1 MVVTDVI
8 TPHLACAAR
17 EARHRLMR
25 PLLEG
30 RPQNAVN
37 RKNLGN

>member
-8 TPHLACAAR
+8 TPHLASSAR

-25 PLLEG
+25 ALLEG
-30 RPQNAVN
+30 RPQNVVN
-37 RKNLGN
+37 RKYLGN